1 MQIKYECQ
9 IYKPKTK
16 TNNQK
21 KQKKLK
27 KKQVKPTTTLFKHI
41 E

>member
-16 TNNQK
+16 TNKQKNK
-21 KQKKLK
+21 KQ